1 MVLCIQD
8 NEGDA
13 FCVCKLL
20 VQMKKNL
27 IYMHHIQP
35 MHNNICI
42 ITSAWPFDWLW
53 YASSSEQTICS
64 FKILDVGATGC
75 SRSFSVKESN
85 DLVIRVRNN
94 TSYITFLLPVNV
106 SSWSAKSHICTCI
119 FRRNK
124 AKDMD
129 RGAHSFNCNR

>member
-35 MHNNICI
+35 MHNNRSNKPEESICLTFRLALVRI
-42 ITSAWPFDWLW
+42 I
-53 YASSSEQTICS
+53 
-64 FKILDVGATGC
+64 
-75 SRSFSVKESN
+75 
-85 DLVIRVRNN
+85 IRANHLF
-94 TSYITFLLPVNV
+94 I
-106 SSWSAKSHICTCI
+106 
-119 FRRNK
+119 
-124 AKDMD
+124 
-129 RGAHSFNCNR
+129 